1 MKRILAFI
9 VACTGLGAFP
19 AMAQAGGNPPK
30 VLNLATI
37 DKPKAWTTIHVIA
50 NPVERDGR
58 EGAYLKSL
66 ADSANG
72 IVGLALP
79 VGVAFDT
86 GVIEMELKGHG
97 ARGSSFLGVA
107 FNVVDE
113 KTFEAIYFRPFNFK
127 ADEPFRGRAV
137 QYISWPAHTWERL
150 RTDHPGR
157 FEHPVNPVPDP
168 DDWFRA
174 RIEVSDKQVR
184 VFVNDANAP
193 SLVADRLAT
202 DKAKR
207 PMGLFVDSADG
218 LYANVKVTA
227 GK

>member
-1 MKRILAFI
+1 MKAFLFCIIALASVI
-9 VACTGLGAFP
+9 SAPAF
-19 AMAQAGGNPPK
+19 AQSKAKPI
-30 VLNLATI
+30 NLATI
-37 DKPKAWTTIHVIA
+37 DKPKAWKTINVIA

-79 VGVAFDT
+79 IGVEFDT
-86 GVIEMELKGHG
+86 GVIELELKGKSE
-97 ARGSSFLGVA
+97 RGRSFLGAA
-107 FNVVDE
+107 FNMADE

-137 QYISWPAHTWERL
+137 QYISWPANTWEKL
-150 RTDHPGR
+150 RKDHPNQ
-157 FEHPVNPVPDP
+157 FEQPVNPVPDP

-174 RIEVSDKQVR
+174 RIEVSEKQVR
-184 VFVNDANAP
+184 VFVNDAKSP
-193 SLVADRLAT
+193 SLVVDRLAT
-202 DKAKR
+202 GKAKR
-207 PMGLFVDSADG
+207 AMGLFVDSADG
-218 LYANVKVTA
+218 LYANVRVTP

>member
-1 MKRILAFI
+1 MEAFLICIIALA
-9 VACTGLGAFP
+9 GLIPASAF
-19 AMAQAGGNPPK
+19 AQPK
-30 VLNLATI
+30 AKPINLATI
-37 DKPKAWTTIHVIA
+37 DKPKAWKTINVIA

-79 VGVAFDT
+79 VGVEFDT
-86 GVIEMELKGHG
+86 GVIELELKGKSE
-97 ARGSSFLGVA
+97 RGRSFLGAA
-107 FNVVDE
+107 FNVVDD

-137 QYISWPAHTWERL
+137 QYISWPTNTWEKL
-150 RTDHPGR
+150 RKDHPNQ
-157 FEHPVNPVPDP
+157 FEQPVNPVPDP

-174 RIEVSDKQVR
+174 RIEVSETQVR
-184 VFVNDANAP
+184 VFVNDAKSP
-193 SLVADRLAT
+193 SLVVDRLAT

-218 LYANVKVTA
+218 LYANVRVTP